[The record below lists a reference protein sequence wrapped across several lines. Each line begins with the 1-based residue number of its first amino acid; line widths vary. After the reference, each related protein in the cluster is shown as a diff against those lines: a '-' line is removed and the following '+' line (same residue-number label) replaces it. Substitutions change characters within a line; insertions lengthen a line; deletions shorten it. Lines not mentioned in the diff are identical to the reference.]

1 MKKNIIEELGF
12 QTETTYFTG
21 EEVVAYLEEMYSHDE
36 TAEMLY
42 ETLSWG
48 QSIKHMKE
56 LKEIKIAMV
65 KEYMGE

>member
-1 MKKNIIEELGF
+1 MKQTIIEELSF
-12 QTETTYFTG
+12 KTETTYFIG
-21 EEVVAYLEEMYSHDE
+21 EEVVAYLEEMYDHDE

-42 ETLSWG
+42 EMLSWG
-48 QSIKHMKE
+48 QSIKHMEE